1 MKASLKNRLE
11 GAIHEVKGTLR
22 ETVGEVKNDPDLAA
36 DGRVEKLAGTV
47 QKKVGQIQTVF
58 EK

>member
-1 MKASLKNRLE
+1 MKASLNNRLK
-11 GAIHEVKGTLR
+11 GTLHEVKGTLR
-22 ETVGEVKNDPDLAA
+22 ETIGEVKNDPDLAA

-47 QKKVGQIQTVF
+47 QKKLGQIQTVF

>member
-1 MKASLKNRLE
+1 M
-11 GAIHEVKGTLR
+11 KGTLR

>member
-1 MKASLKNRLE
+1 MKKSLKNQLK
-11 GAIHEVKGTLR
+11 GTLHKVKGTLK
-22 ETVGEVKNDPDLAA
+22 ETAGEATNDPDLAA
-36 DGRVEKLAGTV
+36 DGRVEKLAGIV